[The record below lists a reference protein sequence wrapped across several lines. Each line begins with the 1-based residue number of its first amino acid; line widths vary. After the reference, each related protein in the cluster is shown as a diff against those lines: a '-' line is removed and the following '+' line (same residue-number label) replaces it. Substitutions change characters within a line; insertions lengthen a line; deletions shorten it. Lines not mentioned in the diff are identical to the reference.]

1 MRIHSGMMP
10 HARHTAA
17 RMCAALVGVLT
28 LAILPTSC
36 GSKAPEQHPLRVVV
50 SIAPLAGLVA
60 PILPEGSSIRV
71 LVPANRT
78 AHGYAPKPQDLAEIA
93 RADLVV
99 LVGLGLDSRIEST
112 ARRSGAAVVSMADV
126 LGIRGEN
133 HDTPHHDHDDHQH
146 GGADPHLWLD
156 PVLAARFIRDLPAH
170 LPEPIRAHLH
180 ALDLTVDRIN
190 AVDEAYRERLAP
202 FAGRAIVAHHNSM
215 SRLAERYGLR
225 VAGVLRSSEL
235 LEPSPEDVAKIRR
248 VIEKEGIGAIFVEP
262 QFGGGIPQRIAD
274 SLGVRLVVF
283 DPLGNGNWFTLMQS
297 NLDHLVEG
305 LELGDP
311 EP

>member
-1 MRIHSGMMP
+1 
-10 HARHTAA
+10 
-17 RMCAALVGVLT
+17 MCAALVGVLT

-36 GSKAPEQHPLRVVV
+36 GSKTPEQHPLRVVV

-78 AHGYAPKPQDLAEIA
+78 AHGYAPNPQDLAEIA
-93 RADLVV
+93 KADLVV

-112 ARRSGAAVVSMADV
+112 ARRSDAAVVSMAEV
-126 LGIRGEN
+126 LGISGEN
-133 HDTPHHDHDDHQH
+133 HDPPQHDHDDDHHH

-156 PVLAARFIRDLPAH
+156 PVLAARFVRGLPGH
-170 LPEPIRAHLH
+170 LPESMRAHLR
-180 ALDLTVDRIN
+180 AVDLTVDRIN
-190 AVDEAYRERLAP
+190 DVDKAYRERLAP

-262 QFGGGIPQRIAD
+262 QFGGGIPQRLAD

-283 DPLGNGNWFTLMQS
+283 DPLGDGNWFTLMQS

-305 LELGDP
+305 LELGDH